1 MLGHSASWILGI
13 APPILWS
20 SVRTALTPFP
30 GPRGSRYRGRVV
42 IGFVGAGLMGSGM
55 VRNLAAAGHEVRL
68 FARTP
73 SRAEGLPVTTV
84 PSIAGAVDGADL
96 ACSCV
101 TDSPDV
107 VEVVTAMLTA
117 PSPPPVVVEMSTIA
131 PAVAR
136 ELAERCAPRGVAYLD
151 CPLSGGPTGAAAGT
165 LAIMC
170 GGDAAALAVA
180 APALDAM
187 GDPAKRIHCGPV
199 GLGLVAKLV
208 NNMLVATITA
218 ATAEALGAGQR
229 AGLDPALAREVL
241 MRSSGDSWQLR
252 NLFPR
257 ILAGDHTPGF
267 TVRNLLKDLG
277 HAADLGPE
285 PLDMAALARDRLAG
299 MLPEADYG
307 VVARLTMDLP
317 Q

>member
-1 MLGHSASWILGI
+1 V
-13 APPILWS
+13 APVL
-20 SVRTALTPFP
+20 
-30 GPRGSRYRGRVV
+30 

-68 FARTP
+68 YVRSPERAR
-73 SRAEGLPVTTV
+73 GLPVTIV
-84 PSIAGAVDGADL
+84 GSPAQAVDGADL

-107 VEVVTAMLTA
+107 GEVVAGMLGADA
-117 PSPPPVVVEMSTIA
+117 PAPVLVEMSTIA

-136 ELAERCAPRGVAYLD
+136 ELAGVCAERGVAYLD
-151 CPLSGGPTGAAAGT
+151 CPVSGGPAGAAAGT

-170 GGDAAALAVA
+170 GGDADALLRA

-187 GDPAKRIHCGPV
+187 GDPDKRFHCGPV

-208 NNMLVATITA
+208 NNMLVASIA
-218 ATAEALGAGQR
+218 AGTAEALGVGQR
-229 AGLDPALAREVL
+229 AGLDPALAREAV
-241 MRSSGDSWQLR
+241 MHSSGDSWQLR

-257 ILAGDHTPGF
+257 VLAGDHAPGF

-277 HAADLGPE
+277 HAADLDGRTAEVTEAARRLLEKTP
-285 PLDMAALARDRLAG
+285 PDLDYGALARHL
-299 MLPEADYG
+299 
-307 VVARLTMDLP
+307 MDLP
-317 Q
+317 

>member
-1 MLGHSASWILGI
+1 
-13 APPILWS
+13 
-20 SVRTALTPFP
+20 
-30 GPRGSRYRGRVV
+30 VV

-55 VRNLAAAGHEVRL
+55 IRNLAAAGHEVRL
-68 FARTP
+68 FTRTP
-73 SRAEGLPVTTV
+73 SRAESLPVTAV
-84 PSIAGAVDGADL
+84 GSIAEAVDGADL

-107 VEVVTAMLTA
+107 VEVVTAMLGA
-117 PSPPPVVVEMSTIA
+117 AAPPPVVVEMSTIA
-131 PAVAR
+131 PSVAR
-136 ELAERCAPRGVAYLD
+136 ELAERCAARGVAYLD
-151 CPLSGGPTGAAAGT
+151 CPVSGGPTGAAAGT

-170 GGDAAALAVA
+170 GGDAAALEAA

-187 GDPAKRIHCGPV
+187 GDPDKRVHCGPV

-208 NNMLVATITA
+208 NNMLVASITA

-257 ILAGDHTPGF
+257 VLVGEHEPGF

-285 PLDMAALARDRLAG
+285 PLEFAALARQRLEQ
-299 MLPEADYG
+299 MPPDADYG

-317 Q
+317 

>member
-1 MLGHSASWILGI
+1 
-13 APPILWS
+13 
-20 SVRTALTPFP
+20 
-30 GPRGSRYRGRVV
+30 
-42 IGFVGAGLMGSGM
+42 
-55 VRNLAAAGHEVRL
+55 
-68 FARTP
+68 
-73 SRAEGLPVTTV
+73 
-84 PSIAGAVDGADL
+84 
-96 ACSCV
+96 
-101 TDSPDV
+101 
-107 VEVVTAMLTA
+107 
-117 PSPPPVVVEMSTIA
+117 
-131 PAVAR
+131 
-136 ELAERCAPRGVAYLD
+136 
-151 CPLSGGPTGAAAGT
+151 
-165 LAIMC
+165 MC
-170 GGDAAALAVA
+170 GGDEAALAVA

-208 NNMLVATITA
+208 NNMLVATITT

-257 ILAGDHTPGF
+257 ILAGDHAPGF

-277 HAADLGPE
+277 HAADLDPE

-299 MLPEADYG
+299 MPPDADYG

>member
-1 MLGHSASWILGI
+1 
-13 APPILWS
+13 
-20 SVRTALTPFP
+20 
-30 GPRGSRYRGRVV
+30 VV

-55 VRNLAAAGHEVRL
+55 VRNLVAAGHEVRL

-73 SRAEGLPVTTV
+73 SRAQGLPVALV
-84 PSIAGAVDGADL
+84 PSIAEAVDGADL
-96 ACSCV
+96 ACCCV
-101 TDSPDV
+101 SDSPDV
-107 VEVVTAMLTA
+107 AEVISAMLGA
-117 PSPPPVVVEMSTIA
+117 GSPPPVVVEMSTIA

-136 ELAERCAPRGVAYLD
+136 ELAERCAVRGIAYLD
-151 CPLSGGPTGAAAGT
+151 CPVSGGPAGAAAGT

-170 GGDAAALAVA
+170 GGEPGALAAA

-187 GDPAKRIHCGPV
+187 GDPQKRIHCGPV

-208 NNMLVATITA
+208 NNMLVASIAA

-229 AGLDPALAREVL
+229 AGLDPALAREVV
-241 MRSSGDSWQLR
+241 MGATGDSWQLR

-257 ILAGDHTPGF
+257 VLAGDHAPVF

-277 HAADLGPE
+277 HAADLGAGPIA
-285 PLDMAALARDRLAG
+285 LTALARDQLAE
-299 MLPEADYG
+299 MPPDADYG
-307 VVARLTMDLP
+307 VIARLVMDLP